1 MTEFFSSGKK
11 PYTKRTDALAA
22 AGLSRNYANDGN
34 ARLGT
39 LIALN
44 ATPKNRRIDD
54 PQATASAKPLTPE
67 QRQACGENVYP

>member
-11 PYTKRTDALAA
+11 PYTKRTDALVAA
-22 AGLSRNYANDGN
+22 DLSRNYANDGN

-44 ATPKNRRIDD
+44 VTPENR
-54 PQATASAKPLTPE
+54 QATASAKPLTPE
-67 QRQACGENVYP
+67 QRQACGEDVYP

>member
-22 AGLSRNYANDGN
+22 AGFSRNYANDGN

-44 ATPKNRRIDD
+44 VTPENRRID
-54 PQATASAKPLTPE
+54 QATASAKPLTP
-67 QRQACGENVYP
+67 QQLQACGEDVYP